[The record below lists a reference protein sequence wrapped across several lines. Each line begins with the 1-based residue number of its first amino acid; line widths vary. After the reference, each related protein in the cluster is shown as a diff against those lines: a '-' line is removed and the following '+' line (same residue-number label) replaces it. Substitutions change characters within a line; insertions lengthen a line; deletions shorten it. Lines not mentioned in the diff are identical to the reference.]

1 VRLAGIN
8 SSRLKNKEEK
18 MGTGIS
24 HINSITLVL
33 MLVFLVMLVLV
44 SVVMLVTSN
53 SFKKNAET
61 ERGVKTA
68 GLSVMNE
75 TAKEGQ
81 TVFAGD
87 SITENY
93 RVAEFFTA
101 YTAETGG
108 LVYNRG
114 ISGEV
119 SGELAKR
126 FEENVLTLRPCTI
139 VILIGTNDLAGGVEP
154 AAIVKNIEQMMSLA
168 RSADP
173 ETKII
178 LQAVYPT
185 NPAVTPAVTGR
196 IISLMLHGRRTAASI
211 GRLNELLRQK
221 AKEYSAVWLDLTALL
236 ADETGKLNEKF
247 TFDGLHLNA
256 AGYWIVTENLAPLLH

>member
-1 VRLAGIN
+1 
-8 SSRLKNKEEK
+8 

-44 SVVMLVTSN
+44 SVVMLVTAN

-68 GLSVMNE
+68 GLSVMNG
-75 TAKEGQ
+75 TAKKGQ

-93 RVAEFFTA
+93 RVSEFFTE
-101 YTAETGG
+101 YTAETGY

-126 FEENVLTLRPCTI
+126 FEENVLTLRPRTI

-154 AAIVKNIEQMMSLA
+154 AAIVKNIEQMMLLA

-185 NPAVTPAVTGR
+185 NTAVTGR

-211 GRLNELLRQK
+211 GRLNELLREK
-221 AKEYSAVWLDLTALL
+221 AKEYGAVWLDLTALL
-236 ADETGKLNEKF
+236 ADETRKLNEKF

-256 AGYWIVTENLAPLLH
+256 AGYRVVTENLVPLLH